1 MVDYKVTATEF
12 GQRPPY
18 KEPDAIFLKELGE
31 EGFYQLMSDFYD
43 LVIESDISNFFPQDE
58 AMLEK
63 VKLHNTKF
71 FVEVCGGT
79 KAYTQQMGHVDM
91 VKMHEEFSIPEKARL
106 EWLGCM
112 REILDKQDISD
123 AAKQTFWDYVEVFSK
138 HLVNEKPKPTTYED
152 LVKV

>member
-1 MVDYKVTATEF
+1 MVDYRVSTTEF
-12 GQRPPY
+12 GQRPSF
-18 KEPDAIFLKELGE
+18 KEPDAIFLEELTE

-43 LVIESDISNFFPQDE
+43 LVIESDIANFFPQDPQ
-58 AMLEK
+58 MLET

-71 FVEVCGGT
+71 FVEVCGGS
-79 KAYTQQMGHVDM
+79 KAYSELMGHVDM
-91 VKMHEEFSIPEKARL
+91 IKMHEEFSIPEKARL

-112 REILDKQDISD
+112 RTILEKQTISD